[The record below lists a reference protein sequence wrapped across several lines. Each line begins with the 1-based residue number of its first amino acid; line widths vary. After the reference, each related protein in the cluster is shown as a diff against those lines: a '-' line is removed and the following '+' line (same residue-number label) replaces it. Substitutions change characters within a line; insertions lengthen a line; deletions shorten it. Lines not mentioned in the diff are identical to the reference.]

1 MKSFDTNRIT
11 KILASGS
18 GNTKH
23 TSGSPAYVKRVLVI
37 EGDGFIRMRLIGCLV
52 AAGFDVKFAPNGR
65 LGLAKLRVYNPD
77 ILILEL
83 SLHGT
88 SGLKLIRQARRD
100 ASFGDRP
107 IYVFTSADSIKRSI
121 RKELAETG
129 AKVFDKSSIAEEQ
142 LVMNIAAELLGMNL
156 AVGRSAPAPETSDAV
171 TQSLF
176 EANSGKT
183 GVPVSLPAVPGD
195 AGNSIS
201 DIRAI
206 PNPPTTEFMDTL
218 TKAFNPLHEQPRL
231 DAPAA
236 GAVSGPDPA
245 SHQLCG
251 TVSLHSSRGVFPPD
265 VVQGRLVTPSTSQPE
280 TPRGNLNDGQPS
292 EPLQANTEG
301 RQSGC
306 KKRKP
311 TILFVEDDP
320 VLLKVYKRALTD
332 QGFRVVTA
340 EDGLLAIENLSKV
353 RPDLV
358 LLDLMLPKLHGFEVL
373 KLIRADAEFKDVPVV
388 VLSNAFMEGLAARAL
403 DAGANKGMSK
413 SQCTPSKLVEVISE
427 LLGAAPN
434 RSNAQ
439 EGTGQFESDTAFV
452 TNAESQ
458 ETCIWVRQK
467 NTLRDAPEEIS
478 RIRESCRAY
487 AKAFGAGGSSTHLD
501 ALYRRVRFF
510 YTQTVMSG
518 FTKLDCVAGALEALL
533 FDVTYKKIEPTPLI
547 LRTITQAVDCLAYFV
562 ESGDTSFSDPMRK
575 RRVLVV
581 DDDPVCALTTVAAL
595 KLARVEAVGTQKPCE
610 GLRMLETGCFDLVI
624 LDVDMPEM
632 NGFEVCNQLR
642 RMPKYKTCPVIFAT
656 ICNGIDSRAR
666 GVLVGASDYMM
677 KPITPAELTLKVAI
691 LLAKS
696 SPETDTVPQDAAAT
710 PTSAGL
716 SQNGFHEA
724 GNQPPAAKPTPR
736 KVSNEAQAAE
746 LGKHG
751 KELGKR
757 LAELVAQV
765 EERKQTEAG
774 LREQLEVTGS
784 AKECAQVRCDQLE
797 QELAMLRQTR
807 EELTAKVGFEE
818 AQAAELDK
826 HGKEL
831 EKRLAELET
840 QVEERKQTE
849 TGLREQLEVSGSAKE
864 CAQAR
869 CSQLEQELA
878 LLRQTREELSA
889 KVGFEEAQAAEL
901 DKHGKELEKRLER
914 TEIARRTE
922 LAEANGRIRQGVAL
936 LTRAISDLE
945 AERAA
950 RERIEHQNVALR
962 QRLQGMHEEAARN
975 LQSDRNS
982 RQRISALEG
991 EVHKHT
997 EICARLTV
1005 DLQRERTQG
1014 QLAAE
1019 QLAQRKELNRKQQLT
1034 IASLTDANEVL
1045 SSAHNNLQVMF
1056 ENSLGKL
1063 HDAESSLQ
1071 QESGERHRLMEALES
1086 AQHDAEL
1093 RSEQS
1098 RAELARLQVG
1108 IQSEQVK
1115 RRRMETNLLRL
1126 RHVTID
1132 SARAARAV
1140 RADFR
1145 LQIQQ
1150 PVDDLFRTMRRLLS
1164 LETNAE
1170 HKVLAEAALQDAL
1183 LVKEHLRES
1192 QPSDVAP
1199 PACEPTVFAAG
1210 DEGNV
1215 PANMNGRNGA

>member
-1 MKSFDTNRIT
+1 
-11 KILASGS
+11 
-18 GNTKH
+18 
-23 TSGSPAYVKRVLVI
+23 
-37 EGDGFIRMRLIGCLV
+37 
-52 AAGFDVKFAPNGR
+52 
-65 LGLAKLRVYNPD
+65 
-77 ILILEL
+77 
-83 SLHGT
+83 
-88 SGLKLIRQARRD
+88 
-100 ASFGDRP
+100 
-107 IYVFTSADSIKRSI
+107 
-121 RKELAETG
+121 
-129 AKVFDKSSIAEEQ
+129 
-142 LVMNIAAELLGMNL
+142 
-156 AVGRSAPAPETSDAV
+156 
-171 TQSLF
+171 
-176 EANSGKT
+176 
-183 GVPVSLPAVPGD
+183 
-195 AGNSIS
+195 
-201 DIRAI
+201 
-206 PNPPTTEFMDTL
+206 
-218 TKAFNPLHEQPRL
+218 
-231 DAPAA
+231 
-236 GAVSGPDPA
+236 
-245 SHQLCG
+245 
-251 TVSLHSSRGVFPPD
+251 
-265 VVQGRLVTPSTSQPE
+265 
-280 TPRGNLNDGQPS
+280 
-292 EPLQANTEG
+292 
-301 RQSGC
+301 
-306 KKRKP
+306 
-311 TILFVEDDP
+311 
-320 VLLKVYKRALTD
+320 
-332 QGFRVVTA
+332 
-340 EDGLLAIENLSKV
+340 
-353 RPDLV
+353 
-358 LLDLMLPKLHGFEVL
+358 
-373 KLIRADAEFKDVPVV
+373 
-388 VLSNAFMEGLAARAL
+388 
-403 DAGANKGMSK
+403 
-413 SQCTPSKLVEVISE
+413 
-427 LLGAAPN
+427 
-434 RSNAQ
+434 
-439 EGTGQFESDTAFV
+439 
-452 TNAESQ
+452 
-458 ETCIWVRQK
+458 
-467 NTLRDAPEEIS
+467 
-478 RIRESCRAY
+478 
-487 AKAFGAGGSSTHLD
+487 
-501 ALYRRVRFF
+501 
-510 YTQTVMSG
+510 
-518 FTKLDCVAGALEALL
+518 
-533 FDVTYKKIEPTPLI
+533 
-547 LRTITQAVDCLAYFV
+547 
-562 ESGDTSFSDPMRK
+562 
-575 RRVLVV
+575 
-581 DDDPVCALTTVAAL
+581 
-595 KLARVEAVGTQKPCE
+595 
-610 GLRMLETGCFDLVI
+610 
-624 LDVDMPEM
+624 
-632 NGFEVCNQLR
+632 
-642 RMPKYKTCPVIFAT
+642 
-656 ICNGIDSRAR
+656 
-666 GVLVGASDYMM
+666 
-677 KPITPAELTLKVAI
+677 
-691 LLAKS
+691 
-696 SPETDTVPQDAAAT
+696 
-710 PTSAGL
+710 
-716 SQNGFHEA
+716 
-724 GNQPPAAKPTPR
+724 
-736 KVSNEAQAAE
+736 
-746 LGKHG
+746 
-751 KELGKR
+751 
-757 LAELVAQV
+757 LAELETQV

-774 LREQLEVTGS
+774 LREQLDVTGS
-784 AKECAQVRCDQLE
+784 AKECAQVRCGQLE

-840 QVEERKQTE
+840 QVEERKQIE
-849 TGLREQLEVSGSAKE
+849 TGLREQLEVAGSVKE
-864 CAQAR
+864 QSQAR

-901 DKHGKELEKRLER
+901 DKRGKELERRLER
-914 TEIARRTE
+914 TEMARRTE

-1063 HDAESSLQ
+1063 HDAESRLQ